1 MTTTS
6 NTPATTPKSAPATK
20 VRPRD
25 VRTGSPWAGWAFTFP
40 FLAFYGLFMLWPT
53 LTMLGYSFTDRS
65 LVGGPIS
72 WVGLANWQEVLSDP
86 AMWRSLWV
94 TVLFTVLSVPPL
106 VILGAAL
113 AILTDH
119 ARRLGWF
126 LRMAFFAPFVLPVA
140 VMSMI
145 WVWIY
150 QPGFGL
156 INQYLEMLGLP
167 QVDWLGDEGTAL
179 LSIVIATIWW
189 TIGFNFVLYLAAL
202 QGIPKE
208 TYEAAGID
216 GAGTWSKIWH
226 ITLPQLKRTTVLVTI
241 LQIIAS
247 LRVFDQ
253 AYLMGGFYGGPNF
266 STRSFIHYMYEAG
279 FVNFRI
285 GQASA
290 MALVLFIAMALVS
303 IVLFYLITRD
313 ER

>member
-1 MTTTS
+1 MTKTS
-6 NTPATTPKSAPATK
+6 TTPAAPSTHAPATK
-20 VRPRD
+20 VRPTD
-25 VRTGSPWAGWAFTFP
+25 VRTGSRWAGWGFILP
-40 FLAFYGLFMLWPT
+40 FLAFYALFMLWPS
-53 LTMLGYSFTDRS
+53 LAMVGYSFTDRS
-65 LVGGPIS
+65 LVGGEVS
-72 WVGLANWQEVLSDP
+72 WVGLANWQEALGDD

-140 VMSMI
+140 VMAMI

-156 INQYLEMLGLP
+156 INQYLEMIGLP
-167 QVDWLGDEGTAL
+167 QVDWLGDEGTVL
-179 LSIVIATIWW
+179 ISIVIATVWW
-189 TIGFNFVLYLAAL
+189 TVGFNFVLYLAAL

-216 GAGTWSKIWH
+216 GAGAWSKIWH
-226 ITLPQLKRTTVLVTI
+226 ITLPQLKRTTVLVAV
-241 LQIIAS
+241 LQVIAS

-253 AYLMGGFYGGPNF
+253 AYLMGGVHGGPNF
-266 STRSFIHYMYEAG
+266 ASRTFIHYMYQSG
-279 FVNFRI
+279 FVDFRI
-285 GQASA
+285 GLASA
-290 MALVLFIAMALVS
+290 MALVLFIGMVLVS
-303 IVLFYLITRD
+303 VVLFYLITRD